1 MLNLKRPLSKPMR
14 QLILIIILLHFLGA
28 TAQHQ
33 DKVNFTQAKVELYVD
48 APKKKIIGRVNY
60 RLRMLQ
66 HLDTVFLDAQN
77 LEISSVLLNN
87 KKVKYLNNGKNIVV
101 YNRFRKNRNYTLE
114 ITYTAKPK
122 QTVYFIGWNNKSTN
136 NQVWTQGQGKYTSHW
151 LPSFDDMRQKVEFD
165 LSISFDKNYE
175 VIANGELVG
184 TKEFGNLKKWDFN
197 MDRPMSSYLLAFAIG
212 KYNKKELF
220 SEKGMSINL
229 YYYPEDSLL
238 TEPTYRYTQQ
248 IFKFLEK
255 EIGVAYPWLKY
266 DQVPVRDFLYAG
278 MENTGTT
285 IFSDSF
291 ILDSIAFKDRNY
303 VNVNA
308 HELAHQWFGNLVT
321 QTDSR
326 SHWLHEGFATYYA
339 LLAEKEI
346 FGDEYYYW
354 KLYESAQQLKESSNN
369 NRGESLTDP
378 NSSSLTF
385 YEKGAWALHILRKH
399 LGDKVYKAGT
409 VQYLKRHKYRN
420 VDIDDYLREM
430 ELASGTK
437 LDWFKEKWLNG
448 TTFPYLEVK
457 DILIAE
463 SKDLKAYY
471 KLQEELLTAKTEKAQ
486 VIWNYWNRT
495 ASAQLKAKIIRSY
508 YENLSKKFIK
518 KALETGDV
526 RIRQAIATTA
536 DQIPLELKEEFESL
550 LLDESYLTLEH
561 ILYKL
566 WIYFPQHRIH
576 YLNSTR
582 GIYGFSDKNIRILW
596 LTLALVTE
604 DYEPHNSR
612 KYYEEL
618 SGYTDVNFPFEV
630 RQNAFRMLQEVVGFS
645 DKNLLDLI
653 EAAQHH
659 SWQFKQFSRRLI
671 DLLLLED
678 GMKERMGNLREELN
692 GEELRYMN
700 KKLLEE

>member
-1 MLNLKRPLSKPMR
+1 MR

-326 SHWLHEGFATYYA
+326 SHWLHEGFAIYYA

-369 NRGESLTDP
+369 NKGESLTDP

-399 LGDKVYKAGT
+399 LGDKVYKAG
-409 VQYLKRHKYRN
+409 
-420 VDIDDYLREM
+420 
-430 ELASGTK
+430 
-437 LDWFKEKWLNG
+437 
-448 TTFPYLEVK
+448 
-457 DILIAE
+457 
-463 SKDLKAYY
+463 
-471 KLQEELLTAKTEKAQ
+471 
-486 VIWNYWNRT
+486 
-495 ASAQLKAKIIRSY
+495 
-508 YENLSKKFIK
+508 
-518 KALETGDV
+518 
-526 RIRQAIATTA
+526 
-536 DQIPLELKEEFESL
+536 
-550 LLDESYLTLEH
+550 
-561 ILYKL
+561 
-566 WIYFPQHRIH
+566 
-576 YLNSTR
+576 
-582 GIYGFSDKNIRILW
+582 
-596 LTLALVTE
+596 
-604 DYEPHNSR
+604 
-612 KYYEEL
+612 
-618 SGYTDVNFPFEV
+618 
-630 RQNAFRMLQEVVGFS
+630 
-645 DKNLLDLI
+645 
-653 EAAQHH
+653 
-659 SWQFKQFSRRLI
+659 
-671 DLLLLED
+671 
-678 GMKERMGNLREELN
+678 
-692 GEELRYMN
+692 
-700 KKLLEE
+700 